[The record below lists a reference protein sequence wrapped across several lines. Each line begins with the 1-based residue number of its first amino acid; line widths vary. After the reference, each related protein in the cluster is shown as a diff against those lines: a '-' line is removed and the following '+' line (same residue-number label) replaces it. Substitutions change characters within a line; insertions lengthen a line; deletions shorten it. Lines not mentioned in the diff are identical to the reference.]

1 LGSPEWAADPALD
14 EVARRREMHDQIDIA
29 LHHVAQAMSAT
40 AARDELITAGVPVGV
55 VITPPYIDRHEQLLA
70 RGFFEKLDHAVAGP
84 LMYPGLPFKLTTK
97 LDGWFARAAP
107 TFAQHNHEVLMDE
120 LGCSPTH
127 MAALLSTGAVSDR
140 PGIAQA

>member
-1 LGSPEWAADPALD
+1 VWATDPALD
-14 EVARRREMHDQIDIA
+14 EVARRRELHDQIDIA
-29 LHHVAQAMSAT
+29 LHHVAQSMSAT
-40 AARDELITAGVPVGV
+40 AARDGLITAGVPVGV

-120 LGCSPTH
+120 LGCSSAH